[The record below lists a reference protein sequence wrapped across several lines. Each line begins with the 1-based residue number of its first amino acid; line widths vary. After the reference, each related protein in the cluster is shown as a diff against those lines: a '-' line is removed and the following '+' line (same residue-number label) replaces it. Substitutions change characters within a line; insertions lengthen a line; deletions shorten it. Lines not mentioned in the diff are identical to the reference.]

1 MIKGWQ
7 GVLKTPVFTH
17 KKTKISPPNFPG
29 QRSLQMN
36 NIIRRVCFSLAVA
49 VFSLGLSTST
59 ATAATRLTPAHLYNW
74 ARTGNTP
81 RLQQFKRYI
90 NLQDRN
96 QNTALCLAQ
105 HAQDRNAYA
114 LLLKFGASTDVPCH
128 DDDDP
133 ICAVIAGE
141 KTKLTPAGWLL
152 LGAGAAAGA
161 YLLLDDDDDDDDNP
175 VCPTSHP
182 FTEQCQTGNG
192 YNTNQDMKEANGTK
206 CYSCDYTC
214 DTVSGWNPGSCPAGR
229 ICETI
234 TSPVRCYKDK
244 GCPVGY
250 DFTDEATCKEGGYIC
265 SESAPGSDC
274 WKRDDG
280 SEQCPITHPY
290 TEQCKTGTEYN
301 TVQDETQ
308 SGDTT
313 CYSCAY
319 SCNTAAGWYTTCPAG
334 KVCNKSITL
343 PDGSDIC
350 YHRLHLH

>member
-1 MIKGWQ
+1 MIKEWQ

-49 VFSLGLSTST
+49 VFSFGLSTST

-265 SESAPGSDC
+265 SESAPGSGC
-274 WKRDDG
+274 WKRA
-280 SEQCPITHPY
+280 P
-290 TEQCKTGTEYN
+290 N
-301 TVQDETQ
+301 N
-308 SGDTT
+308 
-313 CYSCAY
+313 A
-319 SCNTAAGWYTTCPAG
+319 
-334 KVCNKSITL
+334 
-343 PDGSDIC
+343 
-350 YHRLHLH
+350 R